1 MPDQRYYDRLV
12 EDAPFLTSNGRLS
25 EHLVDK
31 IILQLNRVYPQVL
44 TDKEAEKFRNP
55 KTRLQ
60 RRLSELLRHLQRKG
74 DKDCQ
79 EFYRAL
85 QSNADWLYILLP
97 SRSSMMNNSDPTP
110 ICTAQE
116 KYILNDRGPAFFFAC
131 FSVAAGLAFL
141 MYCYSPDV
149 KNTTGVRK
157 VVGFSALGFGRHVKN
172 VLISY
177 MEDTSKKKN

>member
-1 MPDQRYYDRLV
+1 MLRHLWSQAWIRDQRYYDRLV

-97 SRSSMMNNSDPTP
+97 SRSSMM
-110 ICTAQE
+110 
-116 KYILNDRGPAFFFAC
+116 RPAFFFAC